1 MAYGELLQT
10 LRADIQLIISKS
22 PTCSRCQASR
32 ADCLYSVEEGESRRS
47 ALRRQFD
54 DLERERNDMR
64 ELFTVMQSCPDSEA
78 QEIYQMMRAKIY
90 GNDVRALVLHIRQT
104 ILKREQSDLEEPS
117 VISQQAMVSPT
128 VLIVNTQLPPLR
140 SLFDPI

>member
-78 QEIYQMMRAKIY
+78 QEIYQMIRA
-90 GNDVRALVLHIRQT
+90 IRQT